1 MASTTMSPECP
12 TRSNYVGG
20 FSKGESAGHADRGV
34 MLRRFIAAIALGVPL
49 LSGCGPQT
57 SPTQIE
63 SDLRAELSPSW
74 QVVLGQ
80 PNAFTLN
87 DLSTRGRFDLGPA
100 RWITDDS
107 VISLGATEL
116 ASYDLVT
123 GEKRWTADVPG
134 GEICAASFDLTT
146 DGAGAVLSGKRC
158 TTVTALDTSTGKH
171 VWSADSGLDNPANGN
186 PHPAG
191 TNGLSV
197 TDESVTVT
205 SQCSGAAT
213 LDMGSAKVHR
223 TFPGTDCTATASYG
237 NVVVS
242 GARSQDAYATYDSA
256 TGDQLAIFSGAP
268 APATPWR
275 VISADPLVVQG
286 TGGNAFGLW
295 TLSGGKV
302 TQVGETVN
310 SMPPETIRFA
320 QVVDQRLYVMMNEST
335 LLKVYDLADGRE
347 VATAKLAEGESVAGV
362 EDGTAITVGP
372 SSEDA
377 PTDAIVRAWNPDKP
391 DRVAKV
397 ATIPDGATEPDG
409 LSTLDGTL
417 TLHDNW
423 LLIGDKELRAYKLPD

>member
-1 MASTTMSPECP
+1 M
-12 TRSNYVGG
+12 
-20 FSKGESAGHADRGV
+20 
-34 MLRRFIAAIALGVPL
+34 
-49 LSGCGPQT
+49 
-57 SPTQIE
+57 
-63 SDLRAELSPSW
+63 
-74 QVVLGQ
+74 LGQ

-87 DLSTRGRFDLGPA
+87 DLSTRGRFDLGPT
-100 RWITDDS
+100 RWVTDDS

-116 ASYDLVT
+116 VSYDLAT
-123 GEKRWTADVPG
+123 GEKRWTVDVPG
-134 GEICAASFDLTT
+134 GEICAASFDLTS
-146 DGAGAVLSGKRC
+146 DGTGAVLSGKRC
-158 TTVTALDTSTGKH
+158 TTVTALDTSTGKQ
-171 VWSADSGLDNPANGN
+171 VWSADSGLDNPTNGN

-191 TNGLSV
+191 TNGVSV
-197 TDESVTVT
+197 TDEAATVT

-213 LDMGSAKVHR
+213 LDMGSGKVRH

-242 GARSQDAYATYDSA
+242 GTNSQDAYKTYDSA
-256 TGDQLAIFSGAP
+256 TGDQLTTFSGAP
-268 APATPWR
+268 APATPWQ

-295 TLSGGKV
+295 ALSDGKV

-320 QVVDQRLYVMMNEST
+320 QVVDQCLYVMMNETT

-362 EDGTAITVGP
+362 EEDGTAITVGP
-372 SSEDA
+372 SSADA
-377 PTDAIVRAWNPDKP
+377 PTDAILHAWNPDKP
-391 DRVAKV
+391 DHVTKL